1 VSIKLHIGNA
11 GGQLDSLEQDIREAF
26 RLAKDAAL
34 KRFKVDGVDIF
45 VLRSDFGVIK
55 ELGFGGFTASENTIF
70 CYIGKNI
77 KSIDKKR
84 LSSILLHELHHAKR
98 DGAVGY
104 GETLG
109 EALVS
114 EGLACLLEEEYL
126 GEVPIYSKDKLGGA
140 VVARAKKELDAKQYD
155 HDAWFYGTADLPR
168 WAGYTLGYDVCKK
181 YADKNGKSA
190 GKLTEIRA
198 KEILALL

>member
-1 VSIKLHIGNA
+1 
-11 GGQLDSLEQDIREAF
+11 LEQDIWEAF
-26 RLAKDAAL
+26 RLAKEAAL
-34 KRFKVDGVDIF
+34 ERFEVEGVDIF
-45 VLRSDFGVIK
+45 VFQSDFGVIK
-55 ELGFGGFTASENTIF
+55 ELGIGGFTASKNTIF
-70 CYIGKNI
+70 CYIGKNT

-104 GETLG
+104 GKTLG

-126 GEVPIYSKDKLGGA
+126 GKTPIYAKEKLDDA
-140 VVARAKKELDAKQYD
+140 VIACAKKEQDAKHYD

-168 WAGYTLGYDVCKK
+168 WAGYTLGYDLCKK
-181 YADKNGKSA
+181 YADKNSKSA
-190 GKLTEIRA
+190 GKLTKIHA
-198 KEILALL
+198 NEILALL

>member
-1 VSIKLHIGNA
+1 MAIKLHIGNA
-11 GGQLDSLEQDIREAF
+11 GGQMDDLEQDIREAF

-34 KRFKVDGVDIF
+34 KRFEVEGVDIF
-45 VLRSDFGVIK
+45 VFRSDFGVIK

-98 DGAVGY
+98 DSEVGY

-126 GEVPIYSKDKLGGA
+126 GDTPIYSEEKLGDT
-140 VVARAKKELDAKQYD
+140 VIARAKKEQDAKQYD

-168 WAGYTLGYDVCKK
+168 WAGYTLGYDLCKK
-181 YADKNGKSA
+181 YADKNSKSA
-190 GKLTEIRA
+190 GELTKTHA
-198 KEILALL
+198 SEILALL